1 VPRGA
6 TAAVPIDP
14 LRDIECRPARRD
26 ELHTALRLVLTSGGR
41 APDEGQLSEFIEYS
55 AERGLDA
62 GATWIAERR
71 GRMLWAALP
80 VVSPG
85 RTMLLLAP
93 GDLPGPGDSAAA
105 GMLINTLCAHH
116 GGRGVHLAQALL
128 EPSAGAVVQ
137 LYEALGFRVMAEL
150 VYLQAQL
157 RRVIVPPVLP
167 PGFTWL
173 NYSPAVHS
181 LFAETILQTYRDSL
195 DCPGLNGVRAIEDI
209 IAGHKASG
217 EFDPSLWFL
226 LCEQH
231 AGMSPTGSS
240 TTGSAPVARGVLLLS
255 RMPRSDAAELV
266 YLGLPP
272 DSRGRA
278 FGDLLMRQ
286 ALAATVATGRT
297 RLTLAVDAGNDPA
310 MRLYLRHG
318 MQRLGSKTAMMREVG
333 GLRLEG

>member
-1 VPRGA
+1 V
-6 TAAVPIDP
+6 VDP
-14 LRDIECRPARRD
+14 LRDIQCRPARRD

-41 APDEGQLSEFIEYS
+41 APDETQLSEFIEYS

-62 GATWIAERR
+62 GATWVAERR

-128 EPSAGAVVQ
+128 EPAAGAVLQ

-150 VYLQAQL
+150 VYLHAQL
-157 RRVIVPPVLP
+157 RRVVVPPVLP

-195 DCPGLNGVRAIEDI
+195 DCPGLNGVRNIEDI

-226 LCEQH
+226 LCEQT
-231 AGMSPTGSS
+231 AD
-240 TTGSAPVARGVLLLS
+240 GSANWNAPVPRGVLLLS

-266 YLGLPP
+266 YLGLSPA
-272 DSRGRA
+272 SRGRA
-278 FGDLLMRQ
+278 LGDVLMRQ
-286 ALAATVATGRT
+286 ALAATVGGGRT

-318 MQRLGSKTAMMREVG
+318 MQRVGSKTAMMREIGKVEIG
-333 GLRLEG
+333 SL